1 MKWAYAA
8 AFSLC
13 HTSRSIH
20 TLELIVDSPQ
30 DGGGSFASSDMA
42 GGSDLLWGCVPSVLL
57 GDLGDTS
64 DWRLRAAAVEQLL
77 RIFESLAS
85 HHAANGC
92 LQPQQQPLL
101 LPPHTS
107 SFLDMLLKLLRDANF
122 KVELTAMQVKQC
134 RDDHAESIITA
145 TIPVLTYC

>member
-1 MKWAYAA
+1 M
-8 AFSLC
+8 
-13 HTSRSIH
+13 
-20 TLELIVDSPQ
+20 
-30 DGGGSFASSDMA
+30 
-42 GGSDLLWGCVPSVLL
+42 LWGCVPSVLL

-64 DWRLRAAAVEQLL
+64 DWRLRAAAVEQL
-77 RIFESLAS
+77 
-85 HHAANGC
+85 
-92 LQPQQQPLL
+92 LL

-145 TIPVLTYC
+145 TIPVLTNC